1 MPIRKQMNQAGTDA
15 ITTFTKLHSGASV
28 SGGPV
33 SGPNGHSFV
42 IDCAI
47 TKLRLA
53 VTAIKDQPNDF
64 AIGVNPKNATGTPN
78 FNVLPLSSL
87 TVATLLSYMGPHFH
101 K

>member
-1 MPIRKQMNQAGTDA
+1 MPIRKQMNQVGTDA
-15 ITTFTKLHSGASV
+15 ITTFTKLHNRASV

-33 SGPNGHSFV
+33 SGTNGHSFV

-53 VTAIKDQPNDF
+53 VTAIEGRPNDF

-78 FNVLPLSSL
+78 FDVLPLSSL
-87 TVATLLSYMGPHFH
+87 TVATLLSYMNPHFH